1 MWLPSLALGGFTI
14 ACCILAAAG
23 KEELYPLAH
32 QKCKELEKDI
42 HDSARCSRCKWKC
55 DCTYSLGTCEGG
67 RAVRHDEFEVTCET
81 VKGDRPLS
89 YAVDRKVNTPCPK
102 EKKEEEPTDLG
113 VINDKSAAVTAKE
126 LAQQMRGTVHSVP
139 ITTARFGWRQR
150 LRRRE
155 SVPGSGNQA
164 KAAAA
169 AKKAKT
175 AAEDARRAKMD
186 LRRPSLY
193 GNNGET
199 MTPIE
204 VPGPPKEV
212 PYYPPEPLPGAAA
225 AANEAKKGSVEAQV
239 YVEEAAVSEET
250 TAAAAK
256 EGDGSE
262 NSGGI
267 DKDGSSISISNGS
280 DELDAFDYDDSA
292 EREGHFNLQLQ
303 ESFEND
309 ISQSS
314 PPPATTTTTTTT
326 APGEAPP
333 PETTP

>member
-267 DKDGSSISISNGS
+267 DKDEVTSKTKQFVETASAVNTGLLIAGASIGSLALAGAIGTGGYF
-280 DELDAFDYDDSA
+280 AYRA
-292 EREGHFNLQLQ
+292 HQ
-303 ESFEND
+303 
-309 ISQSS
+309 
-314 PPPATTTTTTTT
+314 
-326 APGEAPP
+326 
-333 PETTP
+333 